1 MKQTENKSVL
11 KIVLGTFM
19 LLLALSIASC
29 QKEDTAP
36 TVVASNADTDLSTI
50 SPKSVDCDTVN
61 FKGRYKGVIYDVV
74 IVIDRDNCTFS
85 FEGDVT
91 IDGTTYHIDGNGE
104 IKVRNFK
111 GTVTDADGNSIPLT
125 DYWIDIIYNAI
136 DLTGFME
143 QQIVNSL
150 DMQ

>member
-1 MKQTENKSVL
+1 MEQTENKSVL

-29 QKEDTAP
+29 QKEDAAP
-36 TVVASNADTDLSTI
+36 TNADTDLSTI

-61 FKGRYKGVIYDVV
+61 FKGRYKGLIYDVV

-91 IDGTTYHIDGNGE
+91 IDGTTYHIDGKGE
-104 IKVRNFK
+104 NKVRNFT
-111 GTVTDADGNSIPLT
+111 GTVTDADGNSISLT
-125 DYWIDIIYNAI
+125 DYWLDIIYNAI